1 MACASFELGR
11 TTLASLD
18 RGSDLLTEIER
29 LVREN
34 DIDFCEVSG
43 IGSLDQARVTYY
55 DQVAQE
61 DLEIAFD
68 RPMMLIALA
77 GTVLREGAEIQAHGH
92 VVLGDASGAAFGGDI
107 SPGCLVFSCELI
119 LTELSGSPVTR
130 RQDAATG
137 LARLCFE

>member
-1 MACASFELGR
+1 MTCASFELGR
-11 TTLASLD
+11 ITVATLD
-18 RGSDLLTEIER
+18 TGSDLLSEIER

-55 DQVAQE
+55 DQVKQE
-61 DLEIAFD
+61 DCEIAFE
-68 RPMMLIALA
+68 RPMMLITLA
-77 GTVLREGAEIQAHGH
+77 GTVLREGAVIQAHGH

-119 LTELSGSPVTR
+119 LTELLGSPVTR
-130 RQDAATG
+130 RQDDATG

>member
-1 MACASFELGR
+1 MACASFGLGR

-34 DIDFCEVSG
+34 DIGFCEVSG
-43 IGSLDQARVTYY
+43 IGSLVRARVTYY
-55 DQVAQE
+55 DQVEQE
-61 DLEIAFD
+61 DREIAFD

-77 GTVLREGAEIQAHGH
+77 VTVLREGGEIQAHGH

-130 RQDAATG
+130 RQDDATG

>member
-1 MACASFELGR
+1 MACASLELGR

-130 RQDAATG
+130 RQDDATG